1 MEGMTD
7 KQLRLACLKLIEKPN
22 GTYNVCDAI
31 VAASMLVSYVETGM
45 MPVCGFQRK
54 TVKEAV
60 DEDFTK
66 SLRKEKIVPVIW
78 VEGNNA
84 ETESVESGKIRNS
97 FLNQLRILGKGP
109 IFSRRLRTIFSDEE
123 Y

>member
-31 VAASMLVSYVETGM
+31 IAASMLVSYVETGM

-54 TVKEAV
+54 SVKEAV
-60 DEDFTK
+60 NEVYK
-66 SLRKEKIVPVIW
+66 ILEERKDSSGDLG
-78 VEGNNA
+78 EGNNA